1 MERRLSQSQSQG
13 RETEKIGSDMPN
25 HTSPGLK
32 ISICRGLGQRHSS
45 ECLQPS
51 VEQDECSVM
60 VWSCTS
66 ASGMGDLITI
76 NGIVNTEKE
85 ISDFDPPCTDVWK
98 ASRWCFICWHDDEPK
113 QTANAIKAYL
123 CRKTHN
129 EHYYLLPLESSNL
142 KIIEADHL
150 DREKNKM

>member
-13 RETEKIGSDMPN
+13 RETKKIGSDMPN

-32 ISICRGLGQRHSS
+32 ISICRRLGQRHSS

-66 ASGMGDLITI
+66 ASGLGDLVTI

-85 ISDFDPPCTDVWK
+85 ISDFDPLGKRLDGVSFVGMTMSPNK
-98 ASRWCFICWHDDEPK
+98 
-113 QTANAIKAYL
+113 
-123 CRKTHN
+123 
-129 EHYYLLPLESSNL
+129 LP
-142 KIIEADHL
+142 
-150 DREKNKM
+150 MQ